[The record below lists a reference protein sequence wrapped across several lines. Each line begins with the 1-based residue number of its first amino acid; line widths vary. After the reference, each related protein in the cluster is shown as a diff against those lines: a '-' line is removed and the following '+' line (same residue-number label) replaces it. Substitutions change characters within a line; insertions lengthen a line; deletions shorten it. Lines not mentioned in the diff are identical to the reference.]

1 MTATLSAVI
10 AASLLGSLH
19 CAGMCGGFAALCG
32 GARGANRRG
41 VMGQVAYNGGR
52 LVSYVALGALAGLLA
67 GRFDAVAEGLL
78 GMQRVATWILVAAL
92 VLMALRELGLGRRA
106 ELVGIDDPQQRP
118 GPLARLRLRV
128 TGLLR
133 RPGAGPA
140 LAVGLLSAVLPCG
153 WLWAFVAVAG
163 TTGEALSGALVMG
176 VFWLGTLPALVV
188 VGGLARLVGDRVRR
202 HARLLTAG
210 ALLLAAGV
218 ALAGKTPTPQRVAKS
233 QGQLVEAPADA
244 PAADPNHDLRC
255 H

>member
-1 MTATLSAVI
+1 MIALLGTTL

-32 GARGANRRG
+32 GARGVNGRG
-41 VMGQVAYNGGR
+41 VVGQVAYNGGR
-52 LVSYVALGALAGLLA
+52 LLSYVALGALAGALA
-67 GRFDAVAEGLL
+67 GRFDAVAEGLS

-92 VLMALRELGLGRRA
+92 VLMALRELGLGRKT
-106 ELVGIDDPQQRP
+106 LVGIDDPAARP
-118 GPLARLRLRV
+118 GPLARLRSRV
-128 TGLLR
+128 VGLLR
-133 RPGAGPA
+133 RPGSGPA

-163 TTGEALSGALVMG
+163 TTGDAAAGALVMA
-176 VFWLGTLPALVV
+176 VFWVGTVPALVV

-202 HARLLTAG
+202 RARLLTAA

-218 ALAGKTPTPQRVAKS
+218 ALAGKTPTAARVAGA
-233 QGQLVEAPADA
+233 QGALVEGA
-244 PAADPNHDLRC
+244 PAAPPAELRC